1 MIDFAPTGDQKE
13 IQKLARKFAREV
25 IRPAEIELDKMADPD
40 EAFASDT
47 FKNVMRQAYELGFHK
62 MGINEQFGGLGL
74 DPTTTA
80 LVWEELAVG
89 GIGITAT
96 LLAAPVAVLFVSILA
111 AGRQDMIDKY
121 VTPYCEDDKGE
132 HVTAWGSSE
141 GNIGSDGSNYYD
153 PKVKHETRAVKKENG
168 GWVINGAKSSFVSN
182 GGIADL
188 FLLFANV
195 EPEKGICGSGIF
207 LVPLDEGVTRGKAM
221 DKIGMRALNQADI
234 SFEDVEIPEDYMI
247 APPGD
252 NYPMMHNAIKTVG
265 NIGVGYLAVG
275 LMRAAYEEALQYS
288 KERVQF
294 GKPIRE
300 HQAVMFKLFDTFQA
314 IEASRALL
322 WKASWTLQ
330 KQFMGDL
337 KLSAAARVFATNNA
351 MKHTVE
357 MVQVLGGYGI
367 SKEYTIEK
375 YMRDAKLLQIM
386 DATNEIMVMKGAALM

>member
-1 MIDFAPTGDQKE
+1 MIDFSPSKDQTE
-13 IQKLARKFAREV
+13 IQKLARRFAKEV

-47 FKNVMRQAYELGFHK
+47 FKNVMKQAYELGFHK
-62 MGINEQFGGLGL
+62 MGIREEFGGLGL
-74 DPTTTA
+74 DPSTTG

-89 GIGITAT
+89 GVGITAT
-96 LLAAPVAVLFVSILA
+96 LLAAPVAVLFISILA
-111 AGRQDMIDKY
+111 ADRQDMVDKY
-121 VTPYCEDDKGE
+121 VIPYCEDDCAE
-132 HVTAWGSSE
+132 HITAWGSSE
-141 GNIGSDGSNYYD
+141 GNIGSDGSNYTD
-153 PKVKHETRAVKKENG
+153 KNVRHETRAVKKDG
-168 GWVINGAKSSFVSN
+168 HWIINGAKSSFVSN

-195 EPEKGICGSGIF
+195 EPDKGICGSGIF
-207 LVPLDEGVTRGKAM
+207 LVPLGDGVTRGKAM
-221 DKIGMRALNQADI
+221 DKVGMRALNQADL
-234 SFEDVEIPEDYMI
+234 SFDDVKIPEDYMI
-247 APPGD
+247 SPPGD
-252 NYPMMHNAIKTVG
+252 NYPIMHNAIKTVG

-275 LMRAAYEEALQYS
+275 LMRAAYVEALQYS

-294 GKPIRE
+294 GKPIKE
-300 HQAVMFKLFDTFQA
+300 HQAIMFKLFETFQA

-322 WKASWTLQ
+322 WKASWTLA

-357 MVQVLGGYGI
+357 MIQVLGGYGI
-367 SKEYTIEK
+367 SREYTIEK

-386 DATNEIMVMKGAALM
+386 DATNEIMTIKGAALM

>member
-1 MIDFAPTGDQKE
+1 MIDFSPNKDQVE
-13 IQKLARKFAREV
+13 IQKLAKKFAREV
-25 IRPAEIELDKMADPD
+25 IRPAEIALDKIANPD
-40 EAFASDT
+40 TAFASDI
-47 FKNVMRQAYELGFHK
+47 FKNTMRQAYELGFHK
-62 MGINEQFGGLGL
+62 MGIREEFGGLGL
-74 DPTTTA
+74 DPQTTG

-96 LLAAPVAVLFVSILA
+96 LLAAPVAPMFISVLAGNRKDLVEKFV
-111 AGRQDMIDKY
+111 R
-121 VTPYCEDDKGE
+121 PYCEDTTGS
-132 HVTAWGSSE
+132 HISAWGSSE
-141 GNIGSDGSNYYD
+141 GNIGSDGSNYHD
-153 PKVKHETRAVKKENG
+153 PKVRHETKAVKG
-168 GWVINGAKSSFVSN
+168 SGSWTIDGAKSSFVSN

-195 EPEKGICGSGIF
+195 KPELGIPGSGIF
-207 LVPLDEGVTRGKAM
+207 MVPLGEGVKRGKAM

-234 SFEDVEIPEDYMI
+234 SFDSVKVPEDYMI
-247 APPGD
+247 VPPGD
-252 NYPMMHNAIKTVG
+252 SYPMMHNAIKTVG

-275 LMRAAYEEALQYS
+275 LMRAAFEEALAYS

-294 GKPIRE
+294 GKPIKE
-300 HQAVMFKLFDTFQA
+300 HQAISFRLFEAFQA

-322 WKASWTLQ
+322 WKASWTLA

-337 KLSAAARVFATNNA
+337 KISAAARVFATNQA

-367 SKEYTIEK
+367 SREYTIEK

-386 DATNEIMVMKGAALM
+386 DATNEIMTLKGAALL